1 MTDEMEDPEEET
13 AEVAQKRK
21 RTTKDK
27 RMTASREKKK
37 KEQNFLLFRYLLLLY
52 NLQHFPRF
60 LKYFQ
65 NILSK
70 FNSIFICQIHNIN
83 SPLFVDTSN
92 STRTSWVIETR
103 IKIVYLIAL
112 FSHVKKLPSDHPSFT
127 SWFNYNLDYCPDKDY

>member
-1 MTDEMEDPEEET
+1 MGGRLGAGAPQIILVCDAPPNLSSSISFRKLKIKECLFSMTDEMEDPEEEIT
-13 AEVAQKRK
+13 EVAQKRK

-92 STRTSWVIETR
+92 STRTS
-103 IKIVYLIAL
+103 
-112 FSHVKKLPSDHPSFT
+112 
-127 SWFNYNLDYCPDKDY
+127 

>member
-1 MTDEMEDPEEET
+1 MCHLIYQAAYHFRKLKIKEWLFSMTDEMEDPEEET

-27 RMTASREKKK
+27 RMTALREKKK

-52 NLQHFPRF
+52 NLQPRF

-70 FNSIFICQIHNIN
+70 FNSIFICQIHNNIDLARAKSEAPILIN
-83 SPLFVDTSN
+83 L
-92 STRTSWVIETR
+92 
-103 IKIVYLIAL
+103 
-112 FSHVKKLPSDHPSFT
+112 
-127 SWFNYNLDYCPDKDY
+127 

>member
-1 MTDEMEDPEEET
+1 MTDEMEDPEEEIT
-13 AEVAQKRK
+13 EVAQKRK

-65 NILSK
+65 NLLSK
-70 FNSIFICQIHNIN
+70 FNSIFICQIHNI
-83 SPLFVDTSN
+83 
-92 STRTSWVIETR
+92 
-103 IKIVYLIAL
+103 K
-112 FSHVKKLPSDHPSFT
+112 
-127 SWFNYNLDYCPDKDY
+127 